1 MICSHTT
8 KPVYGIIQMKHA
20 ASGTSQIQTHKQENK
35 LAMPKQEGNT
45 LANIQN
51 FLPVYLESEPQCM
64 A

>member
-1 MICSHTT
+1 
-8 KPVYGIIQMKHA
+8 MKHA

-35 LAMPKQEGNT
+35 SAMPKQQKKT
-45 LANIQN
+45 FVKIQN